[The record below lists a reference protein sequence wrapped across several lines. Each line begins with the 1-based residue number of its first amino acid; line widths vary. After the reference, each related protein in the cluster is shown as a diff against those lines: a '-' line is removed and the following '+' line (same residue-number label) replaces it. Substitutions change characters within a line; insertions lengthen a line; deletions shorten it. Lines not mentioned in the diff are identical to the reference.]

1 MKRTW
6 LLSAVL
12 MCPLLMLAQ
21 EAFSQYTP
29 GGGTAPYQPAVPSTS
44 EVYGGY
50 GGYYDG
56 GGTTAAGSAMQG
68 MASVV
73 NAAGNYNLATSAA
86 AVNMTQARK
95 QGIENYNSAVTTY
108 YQTREMN
115 QAYQKAQRGPPPT
128 AEQLNR
134 LAQKGSPKPLESQ
147 QLDLVTGAIS
157 WPELLKSSEFSSQC
171 AEMQKA
177 FAWRA
182 HYGAFNY
189 EQLAKVESIANSML
203 SQLKGKVRDVD
214 PMAYSQAKNFIESLA
229 YAARRP
235 V

>member
-1 MKRTW
+1 LIAA
-6 LLSAVL
+6 LLVGPVLLAAPAV
-12 MCPLLMLAQ
+12 
-21 EAFSQYTP
+21 FSQYTP
-29 GGGTAPYQPAVPSTS
+29 GGGSAPYQPAVPSAS
-44 EVYGGY
+44 ESYGGY
-50 GGYYDG
+50 GGGYYYG

-73 NAAGNYNLATSAA
+73 NAAGNYNLSTSAA
-86 AVNMTQARK
+86 AVNMTQAQK

-115 QAYQKAQRGPPPT
+115 QAYQKSQRGPPPS

-134 LAQKGSPKPLESQ
+134 LAQKGAPKPLESQ
-147 QLDLVTGAIS
+147 QLDLVTGQIA
-157 WPELLKSSEFSSQC
+157 WPELLKGSDFSAPC

-189 EQLAKVESIANSML
+189 EQLAKVEATATAML
-203 SQLKGKVRDVD
+203 NQLKGMVKDAD

-229 YAARRP
+229 YAARQP
-235 V
+235 A